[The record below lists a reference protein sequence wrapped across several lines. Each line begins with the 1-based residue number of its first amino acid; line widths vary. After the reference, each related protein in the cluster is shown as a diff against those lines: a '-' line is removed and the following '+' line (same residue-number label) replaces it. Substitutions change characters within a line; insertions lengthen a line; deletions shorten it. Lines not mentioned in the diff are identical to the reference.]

1 MPSTLM
7 KSVSGIRGIVGE
19 SFTPELITE
28 IGNAFA
34 AYVKRGKVVIG
45 RDSRCTGE
53 AISLNMASNL
63 VMNGCTVIDVG
74 IVPTPTVQV
83 MVEELG
89 ADAGI
94 VVSASHNPIEWNA
107 FKLINN
113 TGSFFNQ
120 REVNKFFKMMGK
132 DHPLT
137 RWNNIGT
144 LERNADAH
152 DIHIKKVLDVV
163 DVKTIRKNKFKVVLD
178 SVNGAGSIITVKL
191 LEKLGCTVI
200 PLHCQL
206 TGTFPR
212 GAEPVVENLNDLSIT
227 VKENDADIGF
237 AQDPDAD
244 RLAIVDENGI
254 PAGEEYTLTVVTD
267 HILSN
272 KAGSVVVNLSTTRA
286 VEDVAA
292 KHRVSFSRSKV
303 GEINVVEQMRKEDAL
318 IGGEGNGGVI
328 SPEVHLG
335 RDSLAGIGYVLD
347 MMASRKKSIS
357 SILEDMPRY
366 VMKKGKVKVS
376 GQYGDDF
383 YLWLKKSFKG
393 NKITTKDGIR
403 IDFTTDGP
411 FREGWVHLRSSNTE
425 PVFRIIAEGR
435 DDRQVNAIYKHFE
448 RIVLSRVSS

>member
-1 MPSTLM
+1 MASTLM

-19 SFTPELITE
+19 SLTPELITE

-63 VMNGCTVIDVG
+63 VMNGCTVIDIGV
-74 IVPTPTVQV
+74 VPTPTVQV

-113 TGSFFNQ
+113 SGSFFNQ
-120 REVNKFFKMMGK
+120 REVNTFFKMMEK
-132 DHPLT
+132 DHSSAK
-137 RWNNIGT
+137 WNNIGT
-144 LERNADAH
+144 LVRNTDAN
-152 DIHIKKVLDVV
+152 DVHIKKVLDVI
-163 DVKTIRKNKFKVVLD
+163 DVKAIRKKKFKVVLD
-178 SVNGAGSIITVKL
+178 SVNGAGSIVTVKL
-191 LEKLGCTVI
+191 LEKLGCRVI
-200 PLHCQL
+200 PLHCEL

-212 GAEPVVENLNDLSIT
+212 GAEPVVENLEDLSMA
-227 VKENDADIGF
+227 VKDNNADIGF

-244 RLAIVDENGI
+244 RLAIVDENGR

-267 HILSN
+267 HILG
-272 KAGSVVVNLSTTRA
+272 KKEGSVVVNLSTTRA
-286 VEDVAA
+286 VEDVAV
-292 KHRVSFSRSKV
+292 KHGASFSRSKV
-303 GEINVVEQMRKEDAL
+303 GEINVVEEMRKVGAL

-347 MMASRKKSIS
+347 MMAARKKSIS

-383 YLWLKKSFKG
+383 HMRLKKSFKG
-393 NKITTKDGIR
+393 NKISTKDGIR
-403 IDFTTDGP
+403 IDFTSDGP
-411 FREGWVHLRSSNTE
+411 FHGGWVHLRSSNTE
-425 PVFRIIAEGR
+425 PVFRIIAEGH
-435 DDRQVNAIYKHFE
+435 DDSQVNAIYRHFE
-448 RIVLSRVSS
+448 RIVRNNKN